1 MRLTTNQIE
10 EIAALLEDAEV
21 NRREISKITKKYP
34 ELTLDEAYEVQWA
47 IRRRK
52 VERGTRIVGMKMG
65 VTSRSKMKQM
75 GINEPVYGFLADYF
89 SQPDGGAIETDR
101 LLHPKVEPE
110 LAFITKRPL
119 WGPGCHIGDV
129 LAATDFIMPAVEI
142 IDSRYKNFDFD
153 LVSVVADNTSASRFV
168 VGGRPGDAAAL
179 DMRTIGVVLEKNGIV
194 QEVGAGAAVLGH
206 PAESIALLANM
217 LAARGETI
225 PEGSLI
231 LSGGITAAIAVQAG
245 DSIVMRAQGLGTV
258 SMHFT

>member
-231 LSGGITAAIAVQAG
+231 LSGGITAALAVQAG